1 MRAESDNHS
10 QSRQASR
17 PGPGGDLQRAREA
30 AGLSVEQLASRLHL
44 TVSTIEDLEADDY
57 TRLPQP
63 AYIRGYLRSAARAL
77 DMDDAPLVQAFEAQG
92 LSEPRLDAPPV
103 LARAS
108 DTAAN
113 RGHRRAPYLVGL
125 VILLGLAALIGY
137 GWFEGQDLLPGA
149 GDRDA
154 SERSTLSL
162 RTAPPAEPLVR
173 DLPDDETEGGI
184 LSDRDPIRESAVT
197 TDPAPFVPP
206 SYVPDVT
213 ATPEPADPVEP
224 QPALPQVDLATQP
237 EPQAAPAT
245 EPQPAPPV
253 VDESPAADS
262 APVSAAISSVRLRF
276 MEDSWVEISDA
287 RGDRLLVGLMREGT
301 ERRLEGQLPYRVFLG
316 NAPGVRIEVDGST
329 YDPVRHAR
337 ADNTAR
343 FSLEAP

>member
-1 MRAESDNHS
+1 VRAESDNNS

-44 TVSTIEDLEADDY
+44 TVSIIEDLEADDY

-63 AYIRGYLRSAARAL
+63 TYIRGYLRSAARAL
-77 DMDDAPLVQAFEAQG
+77 DIDDAPLVQAFDAQG

-154 SERSTLSL
+154 PERSTLSL
-162 RTAPPAEPLVR
+162 RTAPPNEPLVG
-173 DLPDDETEGGI
+173 DLPYDQTEGVP
-184 LSDRDPIRESAVT
+184 LPERDPGETGVT
-197 TDPAPFVPP
+197 SDQAPFVPP
-206 SYVPDVT
+206 SYVPDAT
-213 ATPEPADPVEP
+213 ATPEPTDPVEP
-224 QPALPQVDLATQP
+224 EPALPQIDLAPQP
-237 EPQAAPAT
+237 EPQTAP
-245 EPQPAPPV
+245 EPEPAPPV

-262 APVSAAISSVRLRF
+262 APVSAAISSVTLRF

-287 RGDRLLVGLMREGT
+287 RGDSLLVGLMREGT

-329 YDPVRHAR
+329 YNPVRHAR

>member
-1 MRAESDNHS
+1 MRAEPDYNKT
-10 QSRQASR
+10 QTSR

-30 AGLSVEQLASRLHL
+30 AGLSVDQLASRLHL
-44 TVSTIEDLEADDY
+44 SVSTIEDLEADDY

-77 DMDDAPLVQAFEAQG
+77 DIDDAPLVQAFEAQG

-103 LARAS
+103 LARTS
-108 DTAAN
+108 DGAAN

-162 RTAPPAEPLVR
+162 RTAPPTEPPVR
-173 DLPDDETEGGI
+173 DLAHDEMQGVPLPDQDPGTETGVTADE
-184 LSDRDPIRESAVT
+184 
-197 TDPAPFVPP
+197 APFVPP
-206 SYVPDVT
+206 FYVPDAT
-213 ATPEPADPVEP
+213 ATPEPAVPVEP
-224 QPALPQVDLATQP
+224 EPAMPQILLPTQP
-237 EPQAAPAT
+237 ESQAAPETAP
-245 EPQPAPPV
+245 EPAPPA
-253 VDESPAADS
+253 VDESPAEDS
-262 APVSAAISSVRLRF
+262 APASAALSSVTLRF

-287 RGDRLLVGLMREGT
+287 RGENLLVGLMREGT

-316 NAPGVRIEVDGST
+316 NTPGVRIEVDGST
-329 YDPVRHAR
+329 YDPARHAR
-337 ADNTAR
+337 SDNTAR